1 MAGAAAAQL
10 SIRGDVLRQIA
21 AGSMFLHERL
31 ALRRAAAA
39 SIDGEELL
47 TQWRASL
54 GADGLARRLA
64 WQGLDDMPP
73 GPQAAHGNED
83 TSATNDGWIEL
94 FADALAAPLPTAP
107 RRYLVDT
114 VPAAFEEPL
123 LPFVEAAR
131 RRLQRDAGEAL
142 ALLSEPA
149 QIALE
154 RSLLLLLSHLSLG
167 VFSFEFALHQN
178 LAGRFPWPAGA
189 RSDRAYRHFVGDML
203 AGGLLEVMREYT
215 VLARLLSSWCCRWAR
230 SHAELL
236 RRLQSDWPAIA
247 RTFALADTR
256 CRVEMIVPYRSDPHN
271 GGRAV
276 SIITLP
282 GGRQLV
288 YKPRSVDMEQGLGE
302 LLAWANAC
310 GFSQRFRPVAL
321 LPRDGFGWM
330 DHVAGAPCAEPAQ
343 IDAFYAR
350 AGGLLCLV
358 SLLQGTDFHH
368 ENLIACGD
376 QPVVVDP
383 ETLFH
388 PRIPSEVAADLGPG
402 SRRSDDDD
410 DFASLLAETGFLPPG
425 RGPDFSALGA
435 TEPIETPFRVAR
447 CEAANSDAMAVNYE
461 NYQVPRRDNV
471 PKLNGRPETA
481 ASHQDAIVAGYAE
494 MSRLILR
501 NRPTLLAVIARFA
514 RRRGRVVARST
525 NSYGLLLQ
533 ASLRPELMRD
543 GATRGVLFEQL
554 RRAAVRHAQLP
565 TCWPILDAE
574 LRALELM
581 DVPYLVNV
589 CDRAGPCWPSPLQ
602 QVIARVEQITPETI
616 WVAVQR
622 LAQTLSRNWA
632 DSDQAAAAPQRRR
645 LDASDRREPLGERR

>member
-10 SIRGDVLRQIA
+10 NIRGDVLRQIA

-31 ALRRAAAA
+31 ALPRTAAAG
-39 SIDGEELL
+39 IDGDELL

-54 GADGLARRLA
+54 GIDGLARRLA
-64 WQGLDDMPP
+64 WQGLDDKPH
-73 GPQAAHGNED
+73 GPRAAHGND
-83 TSATNDGWIEL
+83 DASATDDGWIEL
-94 FADALAAPLPTAP
+94 LADALAAPLPTGP
-107 RRYLVDT
+107 RRYLADT
-114 VPAAFEEPL
+114 VPAAFEELL

-154 RSLLLLLSHLSLG
+154 RSLLLLLSHISLG
-167 VFSFEFALHQN
+167 VFGFEFALHQN
-178 LAGRFPWPAGA
+178 LAGRFPWPDAA
-189 RSDRAYRHFVGDML
+189 HSDRAYRRFVGDML
-203 AGGLLEVMREYT
+203 AGDLLELMREYA
-215 VLARLLSSWCCRWAR
+215 VLARLLSSWSCRWAR
-230 SHAELL
+230 SHAELVQ
-236 RRLQSDWPAIA
+236 RLQSDWPAMA
-247 RTFALADTR
+247 RAFALADTR
-256 CRVEMIVPYRSDPHN
+256 CRVEMIMPYRSDPHN

-276 SIITLP
+276 SIITLC

-302 LLAWANAC
+302 LLAWANAG

-321 LPRDGFGWM
+321 LPREGFGWM
-330 DHVAGAPCAEPAQ
+330 DHVACAPCAEPAQ
-343 IDAFYAR
+343 VAAFYHR
-350 AGGLLCLV
+350 TGGLLCLI

-388 PRIPSEVAADLGPG
+388 PRIPSDVAADLGAG
-402 SRRSDDDD
+402 ARRSDDDD
-410 DFASLLAETGFLPPG
+410 DLARRLAETGFLPSG
-425 RGPDFSALGA
+425 SGPDFSALGA

-461 NYQVPRRDNV
+461 IYEAPRRDNV
-471 PKLNGRPETA
+471 PTLNGRPEPA
-481 ASHQDAIVAGYAE
+481 AAHQDAIVAGYAE
-494 MSRLILR
+494 MSQLVLR
-501 NRPTLLAVIARFA
+501 NRPSLLAVIARFA
-514 RRRGRVVARST
+514 GRRGRVVARST
-525 NSYGLLLQ
+525 NTCGLLLQ

-554 RRAAVRHAQLP
+554 RREAVRHAQP
-565 TCWPILDAE
+565 PRCWPILDAE

-589 CDRAGPCWPSPLQ
+589 CDRAEPCWASPLQ
-602 QVIARVEQITPETI
+602 EAIARVEKITPQAI
-616 WVAVQR
+616 DVAVER
-622 LAQTLSRNWA
+622 LARTLSLNWA
-632 DSDQAAAAPQRRR
+632 DCDQAAAAPQRWL
-645 LDASDRREPLGERR
+645 LDAADQPEPLGEGR